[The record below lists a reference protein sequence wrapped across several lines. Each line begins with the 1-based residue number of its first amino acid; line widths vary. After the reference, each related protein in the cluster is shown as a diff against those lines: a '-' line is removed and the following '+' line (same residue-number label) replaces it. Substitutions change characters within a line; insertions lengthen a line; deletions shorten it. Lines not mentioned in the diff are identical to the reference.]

1 MGALT
6 NVLKSAMTRKHVS
19 EVGNTGLATQSMG
32 TSVKALEIVAS
43 GNREGSQAMVLAA
56 NTIGKKNQTQAGS
69 AEVGKRMGQVKR
81 WADQMEALKPMI
93 EAGAKDFA
101 RGTKAQTSMAKTI
114 GQTTRDMAVL
124 NSATQYDM
132 YKGHSAAN
140 VAVAV
145 NQSAY
150 GGSGWSA

>member
-1 MGALT
+1 MGALSLIQST
-6 NVLKSAMTRKHVS
+6 MTRKHVS
-19 EVGNTGLATQSMG
+19 ESGSTGLATQSMG

-43 GNREGSQAMVLAA
+43 GNRAGSQAMVLAA

-69 AEVGKRMGQVKR
+69 AEVGRRMGQVKR

-132 YKGHSAAN
+132 YKGHAAAN
-140 VAVAV
+140 VQLAV

-150 GGSGWSA
+150 GGAGWSA

>member
-6 NVLKSAMTRKHVS
+6 NVLRSAMTRKHVS
-19 EVGNTGLATQSMG
+19 ETGNTGLATQAMG
-32 TSVKALEIVAS
+32 TSVKALEIVAN
-43 GNREGSQAMVLAA
+43 GNREGSQAMVIAA
-56 NTIGKKNQTQAGS
+56 NTIGKKNQTQAAS

-132 YKGHSAAN
+132 YKSHASAN
-140 VAVAV
+140 VQVAV

>member
-1 MGALT
+1 MGALSFIQ
-6 NVLKSAMTRKHVS
+6 SAMTRKHVS

-32 TSVKALEIVAS
+32 TSVKTLEIVAS

-132 YKGHSAAN
+132 YKGHAAASVQ
-140 VAVAV
+140 VAI